1 MKSKKQNKWKKHNK
15 TEKESDT
22 EKRQV
27 DAGGQGGEGN
37 RWGKLRGTNF
47 QLQNKWVTGMK
58 CTEKGI

>member
-1 MKSKKQNKWKKHNK
+1 MNKHNK

-37 RWGKLRGTNF
+37 R
-47 QLQNKWVTGMK
+47 
-58 CTEKGI
+58 

>member
-1 MKSKKQNKWKKHNK
+1 MKKHNK

-37 RWGKLRGTNF
+37 RWGKLRGTDF